1 MCKCANEWHPFTHLI
16 IIYLY
21 KMNQLKKPEYILSVF
36 YFILTYVSQEFVFF
50 GDMVQFG
57 SRHSHYFYN
66 NNFESFWL
74 PNSLDSGHPPIF
86 GIYIALCWKIFG
98 KSLAVSHWAMFPFLV
113 LIAFAIPRL
122 LKNNIASSSIT
133 FISLLFFFEPTL
145 RAQANLTSPD
155 IVLIA
160 FFLWALIC
168 YQEQKNLGLM
178 LVLIPMSFIS
188 LRGMMLLFAFYF
200 AVISHQYY
208 LTKKISFKNFLAFTH
223 LFIPAVFICFYWLFR
238 HYQLTGW
245 IGFHND
251 SPWASSFQT
260 VGAEQILKN
269 LFLMI
274 WRFADFG
281 RITVWLI
288 CIGFAFYQFKRKDK
302 LNPTQIF
309 LLLLA
314 AYLFIVYSANTLFA
328 DGLVGHRYY
337 LPIYLLA
344 FLLAIQWIQM
354 YAGKFQNLAVL
365 SIAISFIIGSYYI
378 YPSKIAMGWDA
389 TPAHRPYYSL
399 RAGMIEYLEK
409 NNIAINNVA
418 AGFPSLDSRENLEL
432 NGDTSKFQS
441 YHLHNTKYILW
452 SNVFNYPDNLQDSL
466 LSKKIIYELEK
477 EGVFFKLL
485 ER

>member
-1 MCKCANEWHPFTHLI
+1 MNANKYAGYI
-16 IIYLY
+16 ISAL
-21 KMNQLKKPEYILSVF
+21 YIL
-36 YFILTYVSQEFVFF
+36 LTYTSQENIFF

-57 SRHSHYFYN
+57 SRHSHYFYLH
-66 NNFESFWL
+66 NFESFWL

-86 GIYIALCWKIFG
+86 GLYIAKCWKLFG
-98 KSLAVSHWAMFPFLV
+98 KNLAVSHWAMLPFLL

-122 LKNNIASSSIT
+122 VKNYVNTGSVL
-133 FISLLFFFEPTL
+133 FISLLLFFEPTL
-145 RAQANLTSPD
+145 RAQASLTSPD

-168 YQEQKNLGLM
+168 YQEQKNFGFM

-188 LRGMMLLFAFYF
+188 LRGMMLLFAFYL

-223 LFIPAVFICFYWLFR
+223 LFIPAVAICFYWLFR

-260 VGAEQILKN
+260 VGIEQVFKN
-269 LFLMI
+269 LFLMT
-274 WRFADFG
+274 WRFVDFG
-281 RITVWLI
+281 RITVWLF
-288 CIGFAFYQFKRKDK
+288 CIGFALYQYKRKDK
-302 LNPTQIF
+302 LEAKQIF
-309 LLLLA
+309 LTLLVA
-314 AYLFIVYSANTLFA
+314 FLFIVYSANTLFA

-337 LPIYLLA
+337 LPIYIVALLLA
-344 FLLAIQWIQM
+344 LQWIHR
-354 YAGKFQNLAVL
+354 YIIKYKDLVST

-389 TPAHRPYYSL
+389 TPAHRPYYTL
-399 RAGMIEYLEK
+399 RANMINYMED
-409 NNIAINNVA
+409 NHISINNVA
-418 AGFPSLDSRENLEL
+418 AGFPSLDSREYLEL
-432 NGDTSKFQS
+432 NGDTSRFQS

-452 SNVFNYPDNLQDSL
+452 SNVFNYPDELQDTL
-466 LSKKIIYELEK
+466 LSKKVIYELEK
-477 EGVFFKLL
+477 DGVFFKLM